1 MAKVETGFIGPEKR
15 VEDLRD
21 GARVVL
27 VIQEIEGSAPIR
39 IELRGGASV
48 EQGAS
53 WESELR
59 GSIYTPIGARSGVS
73 TVTGITWGTTEMTLH
88 LEGAFLRPD
97 DVRVE
102 GAALV
107 ETVEDIQALFER
119 LQQRGRECA
128 VILGDYQRRG
138 VLRGIKSTPGRRG
151 GVDLWGERSR
161 PGLNREVTLKWEW
174 GGPNEATIEQPKD
187 VSGSALAGQLGGVD
201 AKLGKALASA
211 LDITAP
217 DFLTGIRA
225 GIGRLRAGV
234 SNLRSKLRGMGS
246 ILQTEAKLINE
257 ALMAAQGL
265 GNIISDFQMLL
276 SDTDDAAKAI
286 GPAAEGV
293 GASVTKGD
301 RMFLSPADTV
311 RSKTA
316 ASDAQKASDAAAE
329 AVASVLDAFERL
341 RPAQT
346 RRVPVHRG
354 QSLADVAR
362 EHLGDADRWTEIA
375 SRNGLIGQVV
385 PAGVTQLE
393 LPAR

>member
-1 MAKVETGFIGPEKR
+1 MEGGFIGPKR
-15 VEDLRD
+15 DISGLRE
-21 GARVVL
+21 ATQIVL
-27 VIQEIEGSAPIR
+27 VIQELEGSKPIR
-39 IELRGGASV
+39 IELRRGAGV
-48 EQGAS
+48 EQGAA

-59 GSIYTPIGARSGVS
+59 GSVYTPIGARAGVS
-73 TVTGITWGTTEMTLH
+73 TVTGVTWGTTEMTLH
-88 LEGAFLRPD
+88 LEGAFFRSG
-97 DVRVE
+97 DVEVD
-102 GAALV
+102 GAVQPESIA
-107 ETVEDIQALFER
+107 DIQQLFER

-128 VILGDYQRRG
+128 VALGDYQRRG
-138 VLRGIKSTPGRRG
+138 VLRGIKSTPGRRTTVQLSG
-151 GVDLWGERSR
+151 QPGDVD
-161 PGLNREVTLKWEW
+161 LNRELTLKWEW
-174 GGPNEATIEQPKD
+174 TGLNEGALEPQMSTSGGE
-187 VSGSALAGQLGGVD
+187 LAGQLGGVD

-234 SNLRSKLRGMGS
+234 SNLRSKLRSVGS
-246 ILQTEAKLINE
+246 ILQTEAKLVNE
-257 ALMAAQGL
+257 ALSAAQGL

-316 ASDAQKASDAAAE
+316 ASDAQKATDAAAE
-329 AVASVLDAFERL
+329 AVANVLDAFERL

-393 LPAR
+393 LLAR